1 MVNMIQSIVK
11 YFYQLKLCIVQNQ
24 KKKDI
29 KYKIKFY
36 GAHRKIRI
44 GPTSLNWHVINLGIL
59 VQSDMTRLQQY

>member
-11 YFYQLKLCIVQNQ
+11 YQIKLCIVQNQ

-44 GPTSLNWHVINLGIL
+44 GPTSLNWDVTNLGIL
-59 VQSDMTRLQQY
+59 VQSDMTR